1 MTKNINQRSVF
12 SYIIYLKLGLKR
24 NSVQYFLIFGYR
36 ITGIFSQLFHIEL
49 GISEKKTLFLA
60 RQLIVID

>member
-1 MTKNINQRSVF
+1 MTKNMNQRSVF

-24 NSVQYFLIFGYR
+24 NSAQYFLIFGYR

-49 GISEKKTLFLA
+49 GISEKKHCS
-60 RQLIVID
+60 